1 MFKYKKLLVV
11 AYDQEKTQSALAHVS
26 QILSENNVSFV
37 TYTPKTDL
45 PSTDG
50 IDLITVI
57 GGDGSMLSA
66 AKDFQHLDVPFVGI
80 NLGKVGFMADLDYGS
95 VDQNLIEVLKGN
107 CLPETKETI
116 DCIYNGKSY
125 TAYNEIVL
133 HTQKSYKLMQFE
145 VKVNDNFV
153 YRKRADGLII
163 STSNGST
170 AYSLSAGGPIVS
182 PDVSALVITSLNPLS
197 LSARPL
203 LIPTDSKVEV
213 SLTKTPPNTDS
224 YIIID
229 GNEEIKVEEGLS
241 TFKIQKSA
249 KGFKLLHPLDHDF
262 YTACRDCLLY
272 TSPSPRD
279 YAASRMPS
287 SA

>member
-1 MFKYKKLLVV
+1 MYKYKKLLVV

-262 YTACRDCLLY
+262 YTACRDKLNWSL
-272 TSPSPRD
+272 SKD
-279 YAASRMPS
+279 EK
-287 SA
+287 

>member
-45 PSTDG
+45 PSTNG
-50 IDLITVI
+50 TDLITVI

-95 VDQNLIEVLKGN
+95 VDQNLIEVLRGN

-262 YTACRDCLLY
+262 YTACRDKLNWSL
-272 TSPSPRD
+272 SKD
-279 YAASRMPS
+279 EK
-287 SA
+287 

>member
-66 AKDFQHLDVPFVGI
+66 AKDFQHLNVPFVGI

-95 VDQNLIEVLKGN
+95 VDQNLIEVLKGK

-182 PDVSALVITSLNPLS
+182 PDVSAMVVTSLNPLS

-262 YTACRDCLLY
+262 YTACRDKLNWSL
-272 TSPSPRD
+272 SKD
-279 YAASRMPS
+279 EK
-287 SA
+287 

>member
-37 TYTPKTDL
+37 TYTPKTEL

-50 IDLITVI
+50 TDLITVI

-213 SLTKTPPNTDS
+213 SLTKTQPNTDS

-262 YTACRDCLLY
+262 YTACRDKLNWSL
-272 TSPSPRD
+272 SKD
-279 YAASRMPS
+279 EK
-287 SA
+287 

>member
-11 AYDQEKTQSALAHVS
+11 AYDQEKTQSALEHVS

-66 AKDFQHLDVPFVGI
+66 AKDFQHLNVPFVGI

-95 VDQNLIEVLKGN
+95 VDQNLIEVLKGK

-229 GNEEIKVEEGLS
+229 GNEEIKVEEGLT

-262 YTACRDCLLY
+262 YTACRDKLNWSL
-272 TSPSPRD
+272 SKD
-279 YAASRMPS
+279 EK
-287 SA
+287 

>member
-45 PSTDG
+45 PSTDDT
-50 IDLITVI
+50 DLIIVI

-66 AKDFQHLDVPFVGI
+66 AKDFQHLNVPFVGI

-262 YTACRDCLLY
+262 YTACRDKLNWSL
-272 TSPSPRD
+272 SKD
-279 YAASRMPS
+279 EK
-287 SA
+287 

>member
-1 MFKYKKLLVV
+1 MFKYKKLLVL

-50 IDLITVI
+50 TDLIIVI

-182 PDVSALVITSLNPLS
+182 PEVSALVITSLNPLS

-203 LIPTDSKVEV
+203 LIPTDSKVDV

-229 GNEEIKVEEGLS
+229 GNEEIKIEQGLS
-241 TFKIQKSA
+241 TFKIQKSV

-262 YTACRDCLLY
+262 YTACRDKLNWSL
-272 TSPSPRD
+272 SKD
-279 YAASRMPS
+279 EK
-287 SA
+287 

>member
-37 TYTPKTDL
+37 TYMPKTDL

-80 NLGKVGFMADLDYGS
+80 NLGKVGFKADLDYGS

-262 YTACRDCLLY
+262 YTACRDKLNWSL
-272 TSPSPRD
+272 SKD
-279 YAASRMPS
+279 EK
-287 SA
+287 

>member
-50 IDLITVI
+50 TDLITVI

-145 VKVNDNFV
+145 LKVNDNFV

-213 SLTKTPPNTDS
+213 SLIKTPPNTDS

-262 YTACRDCLLY
+262 YTACRDKLNWSL
-272 TSPSPRD
+272 SKD
-279 YAASRMPS
+279 EK
-287 SA
+287 

>member
-50 IDLITVI
+50 TDLITVI

-116 DCIYNGKSY
+116 DCIYDGKSY

-229 GNEEIKVEEGLS
+229 GNEEIKVDEGLS

-262 YTACRDCLLY
+262 YTACRDKLNWSL
-272 TSPSPRD
+272 SKD
-279 YAASRMPS
+279 EK
-287 SA
+287 

>member
-1 MFKYKKLLVV
+1 MLKYKKLLVV

-241 TFKIQKSA
+241 AFKIQKSA

-262 YTACRDCLLY
+262 YTACRDKLNWSL
-272 TSPSPRD
+272 SKD
-279 YAASRMPS
+279 EK
-287 SA
+287 

>member
-45 PSTDG
+45 PFTDG
-50 IDLITVI
+50 TDLIIVI

-229 GNEEIKVEEGLS
+229 GTEEIKVEEGLT
-241 TFKIQKSA
+241 TFKIKKSA

-262 YTACRDCLLY
+262 YRFKG
-272 TSPSPRD
+272 
-279 YAASRMPS
+279 
-287 SA
+287 

>member
-26 QILSENNVSFV
+26 QILSKNNVSFV

-50 IDLITVI
+50 TDLITVI

-95 VDQNLIEVLKGN
+95 VDQNLIEVLRGN

-262 YTACRDCLLY
+262 YTACRDKLNWSL
-272 TSPSPRD
+272 SKD
-279 YAASRMPS
+279 EK
-287 SA
+287 

>member
-50 IDLITVI
+50 TDLITVI

-229 GNEEIKVEEGLS
+229 GNEEIKVEEGLR

-262 YTACRDCLLY
+262 YTACRDKLNWSL
-272 TSPSPRD
+272 SKD
-279 YAASRMPS
+279 EK
-287 SA
+287 

>member
-11 AYDQEKTQSALAHVS
+11 AYDKEKTQSALAHVS

-37 TYTPKTDL
+37 TYTSKTDL

-66 AKDFQHLDVPFVGI
+66 AKDFQHLNVPFVGI

-95 VDQNLIEVLKGN
+95 VDQNLIEVLKGK

-262 YTACRDCLLY
+262 YTACRDKLNWSL
-272 TSPSPRD
+272 SKD
-279 YAASRMPS
+279 EK
-287 SA
+287 

>member
-11 AYDQEKTQSALAHVS
+11 AYDQEKTQSALEHVS

-66 AKDFQHLDVPFVGI
+66 AKDFQHLNVPFVGI

-262 YTACRDCLLY
+262 YTACRDKLNWSL
-272 TSPSPRD
+272 SKD
-279 YAASRMPS
+279 EK
-287 SA
+287 

>member
-50 IDLITVI
+50 TDLITVI

-241 TFKIQKSA
+241 TFKIQESA

-262 YTACRDCLLY
+262 YTACRDKLNWSL
-272 TSPSPRD
+272 SKD
-279 YAASRMPS
+279 EK
-287 SA
+287 

>member
-262 YTACRDCLLY
+262 YTACRDKLNWSL
-272 TSPSPRD
+272 SKD
-279 YAASRMPS
+279 EQ
-287 SA
+287 

>member
-37 TYTPKTDL
+37 TCTPKTDL

-262 YTACRDCLLY
+262 YTACRDKLNWSL
-272 TSPSPRD
+272 SKD
-279 YAASRMPS
+279 EK
-287 SA
+287 

>member
-125 TAYNEIVL
+125 TAFNEIVL

-241 TFKIQKSA
+241 AFKIQKSA

-262 YTACRDCLLY
+262 YTACRDKLNWSL
-272 TSPSPRD
+272 SKD
-279 YAASRMPS
+279 EK
-287 SA
+287 

>member
-37 TYTPKTDL
+37 TYAPKTDL

-116 DCIYNGKSY
+116 DCIYNGKNY

-203 LIPTDSKVEV
+203 LIPTDSEVEV
-213 SLTKTPPNTDS
+213 SLKKTPPNTDS

-241 TFKIQKSA
+241 TFKIKKSA

-262 YTACRDCLLY
+262 YTACRDKLNWSL
-272 TSPSPRD
+272 SKD
-279 YAASRMPS
+279 EK
-287 SA
+287 

>member
-145 VKVNDNFV
+145 VKVNGNFV

-262 YTACRDCLLY
+262 YTACRDKLNWSL
-272 TSPSPRD
+272 SKD
-279 YAASRMPS
+279 EK
-287 SA
+287 

>member
-37 TYTPKTDL
+37 TYAPKTDL

-50 IDLITVI
+50 TDLIIVI

-262 YTACRDCLLY
+262 YTACRDKLNWSL
-272 TSPSPRD
+272 SKD
-279 YAASRMPS
+279 EK
-287 SA
+287 

>member
-66 AKDFQHLDVPFVGI
+66 AKDFQHLNVPFVGI

-229 GNEEIKVEEGLS
+229 GNDEIKVEEGLS

-262 YTACRDCLLY
+262 YTACRDKLNWSL
-272 TSPSPRD
+272 SKD
-279 YAASRMPS
+279 EK
-287 SA
+287 

>member
-45 PSTDG
+45 PSTNG

-241 TFKIQKSA
+241 TFKIQKSV

-262 YTACRDCLLY
+262 YTACRDKLNWSL
-272 TSPSPRD
+272 SKD
-279 YAASRMPS
+279 EK
-287 SA
+287 

>member
-50 IDLITVI
+50 IDLIIVI

-203 LIPTDSKVEV
+203 LIPTDSNVEV

-262 YTACRDCLLY
+262 YTACRDKLNWSL
-272 TSPSPRD
+272 SKD
-279 YAASRMPS
+279 EK
-287 SA
+287 

>member
-50 IDLITVI
+50 TDLITVI

-241 TFKIQKSA
+241 AFKIQKSA

-262 YTACRDCLLY
+262 YTACRDKLNWSL
-272 TSPSPRD
+272 SKD
-279 YAASRMPS
+279 EK
-287 SA
+287 

>member
-45 PSTDG
+45 PFTDG
-50 IDLITVI
+50 TDLIIVI

-229 GNEEIKVEEGLS
+229 GNEEIKVEEGLT

-262 YTACRDCLLY
+262 YTACRDKLNWSL
-272 TSPSPRD
+272 SKD
-279 YAASRMPS
+279 EK
-287 SA
+287 

>member
-37 TYTPKTDL
+37 TYTSKTDL

-66 AKDFQHLDVPFVGI
+66 AKDFQHLNVPFVGI

-95 VDQNLIEVLKGN
+95 VDQNLIEVLKGK

-262 YTACRDCLLY
+262 YTACRDKLNWSL
-272 TSPSPRD
+272 SKD
-279 YAASRMPS
+279 KK
-287 SA
+287 

>member
-50 IDLITVI
+50 TDLITVI

-95 VDQNLIEVLKGN
+95 VDQNLIEVLKGS

-262 YTACRDCLLY
+262 YTACRDKLNWSL
-272 TSPSPRD
+272 SKD
-279 YAASRMPS
+279 EK
-287 SA
+287 

>member
-26 QILSENNVSFV
+26 QILSENKVSFV

-262 YTACRDCLLY
+262 YTACRDKLNWSL
-272 TSPSPRD
+272 SKD
-279 YAASRMPS
+279 EK
-287 SA
+287 

>member
-1 MFKYKKLLVV
+1 MFKYKKLLVL
-11 AYDQEKTQSALAHVS
+11 AYDQEKTQSALSHVS

-50 IDLITVI
+50 TDLIIVI

-241 TFKIQKSA
+241 AFKIQKSV

-262 YTACRDCLLY
+262 YTACRDKLNWSL
-272 TSPSPRD
+272 SKD
-279 YAASRMPS
+279 EK
-287 SA
+287 

>member
-45 PSTDG
+45 PPTDG

-262 YTACRDCLLY
+262 YTACRDKLNWSL
-272 TSPSPRD
+272 SKD
-279 YAASRMPS
+279 EK
-287 SA
+287 

>member
-80 NLGKVGFMADLDYGS
+80 NLGKVGFMADLDYGN

-229 GNEEIKVEEGLS
+229 GNEEIKVEEGLR

-262 YTACRDCLLY
+262 YKACRDKLNWSL
-272 TSPSPRD
+272 SKD
-279 YAASRMPS
+279 EK
-287 SA
+287 

>member
-50 IDLITVI
+50 TDLITVI

-203 LIPTDSKVEV
+203 LISTDSEVEV

-262 YTACRDCLLY
+262 YTACRDKLNWSL
-272 TSPSPRD
+272 SKD
-279 YAASRMPS
+279 EK
-287 SA
+287 

>member
-50 IDLITVI
+50 TDLITVI

-203 LIPTDSKVEV
+203 LIPTDSEVEV

-229 GNEEIKVEEGLS
+229 GNEEIKVEECLS

-262 YTACRDCLLY
+262 YTACRDKLNWSL
-272 TSPSPRD
+272 SKD
-279 YAASRMPS
+279 KK
-287 SA
+287 

>member
-1 MFKYKKLLVV
+1 MFKYKKSLVV

-37 TYTPKTDL
+37 TYTPKTDM

-262 YTACRDCLLY
+262 YTACRDKLNWSL
-272 TSPSPRD
+272 SKD
-279 YAASRMPS
+279 EK
-287 SA
+287 

>member
-11 AYDQEKTQSALAHVS
+11 AYDKEKTQSALAHVS

-50 IDLITVI
+50 TDLITVI

-241 TFKIQKSA
+241 AFKIQKSA

-262 YTACRDCLLY
+262 YTACRDKLNWSL
-272 TSPSPRD
+272 SKD
-279 YAASRMPS
+279 EK
-287 SA
+287 

>member
-45 PSTDG
+45 PFTDG
-50 IDLITVI
+50 TDLIIVI

-116 DCIYNGKSY
+116 ECIYNGKSY

-145 VKVNDNFV
+145 VKVNNNFV

-229 GNEEIKVEEGLS
+229 GNEEIKVEEGLT

-262 YTACRDCLLY
+262 YTACRDKLNWSL
-272 TSPSPRD
+272 SKD
-279 YAASRMPS
+279 EK
-287 SA
+287 